1 MADGCVLTLAQ
12 HRHDRTRDWSRGG
25 VERVE
30 HLRGWWLR
38 VHDRGMVEVPERVR
52 ARVRHEPD
60 RSCTVLVSGPQ
71 GEVVVGTTTRTDQV
85 LAVAREGAARVFGVS
100 ELGLDRLHLSMPQP
114 PYGRDGQT
122 VRITSVSDPD
132 DPSERELLGAVGQV
146 HWFSHESAWFVTVPG
161 SGTGIH
167 PGEELDFEPV
177 VSAEEAGKLKA
188 YLHLARR
195 RDLPTGDGLAP
206 QG

>member
-1 MADGCVLTLAQ
+1 
-12 HRHDRTRDWSRGG
+12 
-25 VERVE
+25 
-30 HLRGWWLR
+30 
-38 VHDRGMVEVPERVR
+38 MVEVPERVR

-71 GEVVVGTTTRTDQV
+71 GEVVVGTTTRTDRV
-85 LAVAREGAARVFGVS
+85 LTVAREGAAGVFGVEVS
-100 ELGLDRLHLSMPQP
+100 ELGPDRLHLSMPQP
-114 PYGRDGQT
+114 PCGRDGQA
-122 VRITSVSDPD
+122 VRITSVSNPD
-132 DPSERELLGAVGQV
+132 DPSERELLGAVGQAR
-146 HWFSHESAWFVTVPG
+146 WFGHQGAWFVTVPG

-177 VSAEEAGKLKA
+177 VSAEEAGELEA

-195 RDLPTGDGLAP
+195 RDLPTGDGLVP